1 MLRILPILIFLLLP
15 AAASA
20 APADIDRGYGTNGFS
35 FLDSGYP
42 DSIDAM
48 ALTPDGK
55 TVVAASTAIKDDGIV
70 MRFTAGGA
78 PDPTFGGGDGV
89 AIIESQAAEYLN
101 AIAVQPDGKIVVGGS
116 TGTGSNG
123 IVRRLDTDGSIDKQ
137 FGTEGLAVLDSG
149 GDEVVWAVA
158 VQRDGK
164 IVAVGETSVNS
175 ALAAYRLTAQGE
187 PDDTFDEDGAR
198 GIDAGG
204 GDVAYAVALQPDGR
218 IVAAGKSELA
228 GDRPLVARFDT
239 NGKPDES
246 FGTDG
251 WRSSPDEA
259 ELFSVAVERDGNI
272 VAAGEIEE
280 GDESDGVV
288 YRIPPSTSMF
298 AGEGTARLDLGGDEE
313 AYSLALQADGKIV
326 VGGWTDVGADPI
338 VWRLR
343 TDLTPDPAFGSKGS
357 ANLAGNGFE
366 WIHTVGLQ
374 ADGKIVA
381 AAERNGSNSDIVVT
395 RLLGDFQPP
404 QGQPQPQPGG
414 RPAKAVRCGGLKATI
429 VGTKTRDVIRGSRRR
444 DVIAALGGN
453 DVVRGM
459 GGNDVICG
467 GAGKD
472 RLIGGGGKDRLIG
485 GGGKDRLIGGAGKD
499 RQTQ

>member
-1 MLRILPILIFLLLP
+1 MLRILPIFLTLLLLP

-55 TVVAASTAIKDDGIV
+55 TVVAASTAIKDDGLV
-70 MRFTAGGA
+70 MRFTATGA

-116 TGTGSNG
+116 TGSASNG
-123 IVRRLDTDGSIDKQ
+123 IVRRLNSDGSVDKQ
-137 FGTEGLAVLDSG
+137 FGTDGLAVIDSG
-149 GDEVVWAVA
+149 GDEVVWGLA
-158 VQRDGK
+158 VQPDGK

-175 ALAAYRLTAQGE
+175 ALAAYRLTAQGK
-187 PDDTFDEDGAR
+187 PDNSFDEDGAR

-204 GDVAYAVALQPDGR
+204 RDVAYAVALQPDGR
-218 IVAAGKSELA
+218 IVVAGTKEFA
-228 GDRPLVARFDT
+228 GDHPLVARFGTD
-239 NGKPDES
+239 GKPDES

-251 WRSSPDEA
+251 WRSSPEDA
-259 ELFSVAVERDGNI
+259 ELYSVAVERDGNI
-272 VAAGEIEE
+272 VAAGEYWEA
-280 GDESDGVV
+280 DASDGVV

-298 AGEGTARLDLGGDEE
+298 APAEGPARLDLGGNEE
-313 AYSLALQADGKIV
+313 AYTLALHPDGKLV
-326 VGGWTDVGADPI
+326 VGGWTSVGDDPV

-343 TDLTPDPAFGSKGS
+343 PDLTPDPAFGTNGS
-357 ANLAGNGFE
+357 VNLGGNGFE
-366 WIHTVGLQ
+366 WVAGVGVQ

-381 AAERNGSNSDIVVT
+381 AAERNGTNSDILAT

-404 QGQPQPQPGG
+404 AQPQPQPQ
-414 RPAKAVRCGGLKATI
+414 PQTAKSVRCGGLAATI
-429 VGTKTRDVIRGSRRR
+429 VGTAKRDVIRGTRKR

-472 RLIGGGGKDRLIG
+472 RLIGGKGRDRLIG
-485 GGGKDRLIGGAGKD
+485 GTGRD